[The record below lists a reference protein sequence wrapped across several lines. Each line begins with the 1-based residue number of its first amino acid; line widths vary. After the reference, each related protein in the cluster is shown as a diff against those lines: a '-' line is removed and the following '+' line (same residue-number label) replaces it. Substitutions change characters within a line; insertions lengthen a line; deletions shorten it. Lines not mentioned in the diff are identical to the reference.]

1 MSDNFHANESL
12 NGGGEGRD
20 NTTSRSDDDKAKHK
34 SKKKK
39 THLFK
44 NDNDDNYADD
54 VSQKSDLSRVI
65 SYFETVCVKRRRKK
79 KKKIKQGHLHVST
92 DDDSFLRRLELAQ
105 NLDWSNVSFIENLCF
120 FMGAVIGTVAG
131 VIQLWLASSNKNN
144 NDDDDDLNTDD
155 DHWASA
161 AIVGPWGVLE
171 LLNIVSMIFYL
182 LDSTIEFCLCCSDGD
197 GEEQSSSNN
206 NSNVTQGGNG
216 DENMLAQVEHH
227 HGDIN
232 SENDDDDGDDDD
244 DNSYGGIILDKVA
257 KFLFG
262 FAALCDLLSSLLDF
276 KVANMSDNLL
286 SWQQLGGSTATYLAA
301 YLFFLSAVVTIAN
314 NCRANVNFLF
324 CRCQQLRHK
333 HRQSGIHNHPP
344 YNIHDNSTTQQTTL
358 STSYWNADAVVPPT
372 HAVVVDDK
380 RRDALF
386 DDDEISDAIYAV
398 ECRCCCPAVV
408 VDDKRRDA
416 LFDDDEISDAIYAVS
431 SSISASPVPLSAI
444 ITRRLGD
451 WIFLVATLIDVGVA
465 HAIGQRQTNHYLF
478 ILAQWTLV
486 SALLWLLD
494 SILYLMSD
502 TLCLR

>member
-120 FMGAVIGTVAG
+120 FMGAVIATVAG

-144 NDDDDDLNTDD
+144 NDDDDDLNADD

-206 NSNVTQGGNG
+206 NSDVTQGGNG

-227 HGDIN
+227 QGDIY
-232 SENDDDDGDDDD
+232 SENDDDD

-262 FAALCDLLSSLLDF
+262 VAALCDLLSSLLDF
-276 KVANMSDNLL
+276 EVANMSDNLL

-314 NCRANVNFLF
+314 NCHANVNFLF
-324 CRCQQLRHK
+324 CRCQLLRHK

-344 YNIHDNSTTQQTTL
+344 YNIHDNSTTQHTTL

-398 ECRCCCPAVV
+398 
-408 VDDKRRDA
+408 
-416 LFDDDEISDAIYAVS
+416 S
-431 SSISASPVPLSAI
+431 SSISASPIPLSAI